1 MEANLL
7 TSVFLP
13 LALFIVMMGMGLTL
27 TVKDFL
33 RVVETPKAAVIG
45 LAAQLLLLPL
55 VGFAIAALAPLSPE
69 LAVGLVLISACPGG
83 PTSNL
88 ITFLGKGDVAL
99 SISLTAV
106 SSLVT
111 VFTIPRVVNLAMAT
125 FLGETA
131 PLELPFWG
139 TVAQIAA
146 VTLVPVTLGMV
157 LHATLPR
164 FARWA
169 SGGIKWLSLG
179 FLVLIIAGVLLR
191 ERANV
196 ISFFAQVGS
205 VTLGLNLA
213 TMALGFAIATLARLS
228 QPRTTAITLEV
239 GIQNGTLAITLA
251 TTLLNNSTMAIPAA
265 IYSLLMFATGG
276 LFAAWA
282 GRGAIAAPKP

>member
-1 MEANLL
+1 MEANSL
-7 TSVFLP
+7 TSVLLP
-13 LALFIVMMGMGLTL
+13 LALFIIMMGMGLTL

-131 PLELPFWG
+131 PLDLPFWG

-157 LHATLPR
+157 LRATLPR

-179 FLVLIIAGVLLR
+179 FLALIIAGVLLR

-205 VTLGLNLA
+205 VTLLLNLA

-282 GRGAIAAPKP
+282 GRGAIATPKP

>member
-7 TSVFLP
+7 TSVLLP
-13 LALFIVMMGMGLTL
+13 LALFIIMMGMGLTL
-27 TVKDFL
+27 TVKDFR

-45 LAAQLLLLPL
+45 LGAQLLLLPL

-111 VFTIPRVVNLAMAT
+111 VFTIPLVVNLATTT
-125 FLGETA
+125 FLGETTS
-131 PLELPFWG
+131 LTLPFWA
-139 TVAQIAA
+139 TVAQIAG
-146 VTLVPVTLGMV
+146 VTLVPVSLGMV

-164 FARWA
+164 LTRRV
-169 SGGIKWLSLG
+169 SGSIKWLSLA
-179 FLVLIIAGVLLR
+179 FLVLIIMGVLLR
-191 ERANV
+191 EQANV

-205 VTLGLNLA
+205 VTLLLNLI
-213 TMALGFAIATLARLS
+213 TMALGFAIATLARLG
-228 QPRTTAITLEV
+228 QARTTTITLEV

-251 TTLLNNSTMAIPAA
+251 TTLLNNSTMAVPAA
-265 IYSLLMFATGG
+265 IYSLLMFTTGG

>member
-13 LALFIVMMGMGLTL
+13 LVLFIVMMGMGLTL

-33 RVVETPKAAVIG
+33 RVVETPKAGVIG
-45 LAAQLLLLPL
+45 LGAQLLLLPL

-111 VFTIPRVVNLAMAT
+111 VFTIPLVVNLATTT

-131 PLELPFWG
+131 SLTLPFWA
-139 TVAQIAA
+139 TVAQIAG
-146 VTLVPVTLGMV
+146 VTLVPVSLGMV

-164 FARWA
+164 FTRRV
-169 SGGIKWLSLG
+169 SGSIKWLSLA
-179 FLVLIIAGVLLR
+179 FLVLIIMGVLLR
-191 ERANV
+191 EQANV

-205 VTLGLNLA
+205 VTLLLNLI
-213 TMALGFAIATLARLS
+213 TMALGFAIATLARLG
-228 QPRTTAITLEV
+228 QARTTTITLEV

-265 IYSLLMFATGG
+265 IYSLLMFTTGG
-276 LFAAWA
+276 MFAAWA

>member
-13 LALFIVMMGMGLTL
+13 LVLFIVMMGMGLTL

-33 RVVETPKAAVIG
+33 RVLETPKAGVIG
-45 LAAQLLLLPL
+45 LGAQLLLLPL
-55 VGFAIAALAPLSPE
+55 VGFAIAALAPLPPE

-111 VFTIPRVVNLAMAT
+111 VFTIPLVVNLATTT

-131 PLELPFWG
+131 SLTLPFWA
-139 TVAQIAA
+139 TVAQIAG
-146 VTLVPVTLGMV
+146 VTLVPVSLGMV

-164 FARWA
+164 FTRRV
-169 SGGIKWLSLG
+169 SGSIKWLSLA
-179 FLVLIIAGVLLR
+179 FLVLIIMGVLLR
-191 ERANV
+191 EQANV

-205 VTLGLNLA
+205 VTLLLNLT
-213 TMALGFAIATLARLS
+213 TMALGFAIATLARLG
-228 QPRTTAITLEV
+228 QARATTVTLEI

-265 IYSLLMFATGG
+265 IYSLLMFTTGG
-276 LFAAWA
+276 MFAAWA
-282 GRGAIAAPKP
+282 GRGAIAAPEP